1 MQIDLPK
8 KVKYIIDKIYE
19 YGYEAFIV
27 GGCVRDHILGI
38 IPHDYDI
45 TTSAKPEII
54 MEIFKEYK
62 FITNGI
68 KHGTVGVIIDKDIY
82 EITTYRLEGEY
93 EDNRRPKNIEFTL
106 DIESDLKRRDFTI
119 NSMAYNDNV
128 GIIDKFDGIKDLNE
142 RIIRTVGNPDDRFKE
157 DGLRIIRA
165 VRFSAK
171 LGFNIEEKTLNSIYK
186 NSNIVKNISIERVT
200 DEISKIIISNNPQK
214 LVLLY
219 KTGIFKYLDIICD
232 FNETEYLQLENY
244 LEIVNNLDENIEDR
258 LIILQYI
265 INNIKNIKGYNN
277 LLEENYIVNK
287 LSYSNKLK
295 ENINI
300 AIKYMFMNE
309 DNLDKV
315 EIKYILNK
323 IEYNNF
329 IKILKLKKFY
339 YDYILQKSSNDIN
352 EVINNIKHIINNKEC
367 YKISKLEIG
376 GQDLKELG
384 YKGIEIGEKLNYVL
398 DKVIKNPDL
407 NKKDILIKIVNF
419 KSK

>member
-119 NSMAYNDNV
+119 NAMAYNDNV

-339 YDYILQKSSNDIN
+339 YDYILQRSSNDIN